1 MSDFFAELPPS
12 IANDIAANA
21 YSHDDHRD
29 SLMNYAE
36 QSSKLPKPATAKGQA
51 TRNKLLSAAEGEIGE
66 KGFYTASVNGITTRA
81 GVGQG
86 TFYLYFHSKEDVLRE
101 LVHHMGQELR
111 SLLTKSSEGCTSRL
125 QGEREGMR
133 AFFAFVKE
141 RPNLYRVV
149 MESQFVDPE
158 IYKDYYYS
166 FSRGYDKVLSA
177 ATESGELSPGDANT
191 RGWALMGIGHFLGLA
206 YPLWQ
211 SEVPSDETL
220 DSVMD
225 FIENGIGAK

>member
-1 MSDFFAELPPS
+1 
-12 IANDIAANA
+12 
-21 YSHDDHRD
+21 
-29 SLMNYAE
+29 MNYAE
-36 QSSKLPKPATAKGQA
+36 QSSKLPRPATAKGQA
-51 TRNKLLSAAEGEIGE
+51 TRNKLLNAAEEEIGV

-111 SLLTKSSEGCTSRL
+111 SLLTESSETCANRL
-125 QGEREGMR
+125 QGEREGLR
-133 AFFAFVKE
+133 AFFEFVKN

-149 MESQFVDPE
+149 MESQFVDPD

-166 FSRGYDKVLSA
+166 FSRGYDKVLSKA
-177 ATESGELSPGDANT
+177 AEKGEISPGSANT
-191 RGWALMGIGHFLGLA
+191 RGWVLMGIGHFLGLA

-211 SEVPSDETL
+211 GEVPSEDTL

-225 FIENGIGAK
+225 FIENGIGPK

>member
-1 MSDFFAELPPS
+1 MSELIKELSPTNQSSGAVNQPRF
-12 IANDIAANA
+12 
-21 YSHDDHRD
+21 DDHRD
-29 SLMNYAE
+29 STMNYAA

-51 TRNKLLSAAEGEIGE
+51 TRNKLLNAAEDEIGE

-111 SLLTKSSEGCTSRL
+111 SILTQSSEACSNRL
-125 QGEREGMR
+125 EGEREGLR
-133 AFFAFVKE
+133 AFFEFVKQ

-166 FSRGYDKVLSA
+166 FSRGYDKVLSTA
-177 ATESGELSPGDANT
+177 AENGEISPGDANT

-211 SEVPSDETL
+211 GETPSEDTL
-220 DSVMD
+220 NSVMD

>member
-1 MSDFFAELPPS
+1 MIEYVTELSPS
-12 IANDIAANA
+12 HSTSAAGNA
-21 YSHDDHRD
+21 GSYDDHRE

-36 QSSKLPKPATAKGQA
+36 QSSKLPRPATAKGQA
-51 TRNKLLSAAEGEIGE
+51 TRNKLLAAAEDEIGE

-111 SLLTKSSEGCTSRL
+111 SLLTESSEGCTSRL

-133 AFFAFVKE
+133 AFFQFVQK

-177 ATESGELSPGDANT
+177 AAESGELSSGDANT

-211 SEVPSDETL
+211 SEVPNDETL

>member
-1 MSDFFAELPPS
+1 MSENLAQLSSTNSSNVAGNSP
-12 IANDIAANA
+12 IYNA
-21 YSHDDHRD
+21 PKD
-29 SLMNYAE
+29 SLMKYAE
-36 QSSKLPKPATAKGQA
+36 QSSNLPRPATPKGQA
-51 TRNKLLSAAEGEIGE
+51 TRNKLLNAAENEIGE
-66 KGFYTASVNGITTRA
+66 KGFYTSSVNGITTRA

-111 SLLTKSSEGCTSRL
+111 SLLTESSKGCTNRL

-133 AFFAFVKE
+133 AFFEFVKQ

-158 IYKDYYYS
+158 IYRDYYDS
-166 FSRGYDKVLSA
+166 FSRGYDKVLA
-177 ATESGELSPGDANT
+177 AAAENGELSPGDENT

-211 SEVPSDETL
+211 GETPTEEIL